1 LGIQEALHRASFP
14 EQRLTLEEALRMYT
28 VDAAYCSG
36 EENLKGII
44 EEGKVADLTVL
55 SDDPF
60 TSAVEKIRDIG
71 VQLTVING
79 KVVFSQSLNR

>member
-1 LGIQEALHRASFP
+1 
-14 EQRLTLEEALRMYT
+14 LEEALRMYT